1 MSSDLSPVARRVV
14 YALSFEGIGLA
25 VSTAGLMLFSG
36 TDALTASTAS
46 LGTMTIALIYNYV
59 FNWAFETW
67 ERRQPIRGRPWR
79 VRLIHGALFEFG
91 LVVLMVPFL
100 AWWMQIGLVE
110 ALVYD
115 IGLVVFFAVYTL
127 GFTLAFDKFFGLPQS
142 AR

>member
-14 YALSFEGIGLA
+14 YALLFEGIGLA
-25 VSTAGLMLFSG
+25 VSTAGLMVLSG

-46 LGTMTIALIYNYV
+46 LGTMTIALIYNYA

-79 VRLIHGALFEFG
+79 MRLIHGALFEFG

-100 AWWMQIGLVE
+100 AWWMQIGLIE

-127 GFTLAFDKFFGLPQS
+127 GFTLAFDKIFGLPQS

>member
-14 YALSFEGIGLA
+14 YALLFEGIGLA
-25 VSTAGLMLFSG
+25 VSTAGLMVLSG

-46 LGTMTIALIYNYV
+46 LGTMTIALIYNYA

-127 GFTLAFDKFFGLPQS
+127 GFTLAFDKIFGLPQS

>member
-14 YALSFEGIGLA
+14 YALLFEGIGLA
-25 VSTAGLMLFSG
+25 VSTAGLMVLSG

-46 LGTMTIALIYNYV
+46 LGTMTIALIYNYA